1 MTTQKTQTKRRINK
15 QKEIEQ
21 KKRKRRKIIL
31 VIFIILCIITAICI
45 YLLTSD
51 VFKIQTIEIIGNEQL
66 TPEEILELSEVKQG
80 DNIFITTEIVTKVK
94 LKRNGYIEDVKLQKE
109 YPNKIKIEVKE
120 RQKAYQILTQTG
132 CYIYIDGQ
140 GYLLDYSLEKLE
152 LPVITGMEITEEK
165 IGEINRLQEN
175 DLDKMENILHIQD
188 EAQKIEIGTQIQ
200 QIDVQDEYVVHIDNE
215 RIIINLGDATNLE
228 NKMYYV
234 KAILKQ
240 EEGNS
245 GTIFVNGNI
254 NEGFAPYFRA
264 N

>member
-1 MTTQKTQTKRRINK
+1 MTTQKTQPKRRINK

-31 VIFIILCIITAICI
+31 IIFIILCIITAICI

-132 CYIYIDGQ
+132 CDIYIDGQ

-152 LPVITGMEITEEK
+152 LPVITGMEITENQ

>member
-1 MTTQKTQTKRRINK
+1 MTTQKTQPKRRINK

-31 VIFIILCIITAICI
+31 IIFIILCIITAICI

-66 TPEEILELSEVKQG
+66 TPEEILELSEIKQG

-94 LKRNGYIEDVKLQKE
+94 LKRNGYIEDVKLQKA

-152 LPVITGMEITEEK
+152 LPVITGMEITENQ

-215 RIIINLGDATNLE
+215 RIIINLGNPTNLE

>member
-1 MTTQKTQTKRRINK
+1 MTTQKTQPKRRINK

-31 VIFIILCIITAICI
+31 IIFIILCIITAICI

-109 YPNKIKIEVKE
+109 YPNKIKIEIKE

-132 CYIYIDGQ
+132 CNIYI
-140 GYLLDYSLEKLE
+140 
-152 LPVITGMEITEEK
+152 
-165 IGEINRLQEN
+165 NRQ
-175 DLDKMENILHIQD
+175 
-188 EAQKIEIGTQIQ
+188 
-200 QIDVQDEYVVHIDNE
+200 
-215 RIIINLGDATNLE
+215 
-228 NKMYYV
+228 
-234 KAILKQ
+234 
-240 EEGNS
+240 
-245 GTIFVNGNI
+245 
-254 NEGFAPYFRA
+254 
-264 N
+264 